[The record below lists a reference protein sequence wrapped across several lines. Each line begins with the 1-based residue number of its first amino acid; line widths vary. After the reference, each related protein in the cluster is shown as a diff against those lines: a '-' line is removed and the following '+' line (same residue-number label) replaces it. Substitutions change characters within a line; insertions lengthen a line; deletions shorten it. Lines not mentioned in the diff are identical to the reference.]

1 MSIFRTLKG
10 PGQAQKEFKNS
21 IFIAY
26 AIPVNDE
33 KNATEFIK
41 NIKNRHSDANHNVS
55 AYLINS
61 GNIIAMRSDDDGE
74 PAGSSGKPV
83 FRVLEMKELSNVT
96 VVVSRYF
103 GGIKLGFGGL
113 AKAYKETAI
122 EAIDNAGTIEVRDR
136 ICMYIESDYSDI
148 EIVNKV
154 VSEYGTVLNTDYSDV
169 ALFTI
174 EIESELEAVF
184 LEKITNATKNRVTI
198 K

>member
-83 FRVLEMKELSNVT
+83 LRVLEMKELSNVT

-113 AKAYKETAI
+113 VKAYKETAI

-136 ICMYIESDYSDI
+136 TRVYIESDYSDI
-148 EIVNKV
+148 EMVNKV
-154 VSEYGTVLNTDYSDV
+154 VSEYGTVLNMDYSDV

-174 EIESELEAVF
+174 EIDSELEAVF
-184 LEKITNATKNRVTI
+184 LDKITNATKNRVTI